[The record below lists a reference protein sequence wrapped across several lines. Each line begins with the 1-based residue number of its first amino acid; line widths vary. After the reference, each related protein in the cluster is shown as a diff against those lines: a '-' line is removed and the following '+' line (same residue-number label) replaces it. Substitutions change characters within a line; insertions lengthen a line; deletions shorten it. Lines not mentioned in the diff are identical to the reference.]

1 MAAWLF
7 VWLSTPVVAQKV
19 AETADSAD
27 VLVLDHDFGVVGELV
42 RLFLSDKQVYRAEL
56 STQDVTL
63 ELRPRLN
70 GTQIPRVYPISDA
83 KSSSGSSVVEIYPD
97 QDGEYEIRPIS
108 MQGSKISTRLRLYR
122 DVGGSRRR
130 LGAASD
136 PGWELGVELAGT
148 WHSGFVQTSVAPAIG
163 SEPSGGADIEG
174 CLTAR
179 SRSRVPRFGM
189 CILGVSHQ
197 SQRGTPSL
205 LWVYTEP
212 RLGVPRRD
220 RHGYSSWEMGALFR
234 FGVGINSGVLSP
246 RIYAPGV
253 FLSRHIRRNPQ
264 GAGWTL
270 QLSYSRAFYKG
281 FSRATATGSPVT
293 PKSHRLSF
301 GVGWYR

>member
-1 MAAWLF
+1 
-7 VWLSTPVVAQKV
+7 
-19 AETADSAD
+19 
-27 VLVLDHDFGVVGELV
+27 
-42 RLFLSDKQVYRAEL
+42 
-56 STQDVTL
+56 
-63 ELRPRLN
+63 
-70 GTQIPRVYPISDA
+70 
-83 KSSSGSSVVEIYPD
+83 
-97 QDGEYEIRPIS
+97 
-108 MQGSKISTRLRLYR
+108 
-122 DVGGSRRR
+122 
-130 LGAASD
+130 
-136 PGWELGVELAGT
+136 
-148 WHSGFVQTSVAPAIG
+148 
-163 SEPSGGADIEG
+163 
-174 CLTAR
+174 
-179 SRSRVPRFGM
+179 M

-197 SQRGTPSL
+197 SQRGTSSL

-212 RLGVPRRD
+212 RLGVPRHD